1 MKIMKFD
8 IMRKTDIYN
17 NGEVKSVQVHYQL
30 RNEAGTSMHNGF
42 VTLEHVD
49 NESHEE
55 LKQRAIKQL
64 KNDMNELD
72 AE

>member
-1 MKIMKFD
+1 MKFD

-42 VTLEHVD
+42 VTLEYVG
-49 NESHEE
+49 ESHEE

-64 KNDMNELD
+64 KNDVSELN

>member
-1 MKIMKFD
+1 MKFD

-42 VTLEHVD
+42 VTLEYVD
-49 NESHEE
+49 SESHEE
-55 LKQRAIKQL
+55 LKQRAIKHL